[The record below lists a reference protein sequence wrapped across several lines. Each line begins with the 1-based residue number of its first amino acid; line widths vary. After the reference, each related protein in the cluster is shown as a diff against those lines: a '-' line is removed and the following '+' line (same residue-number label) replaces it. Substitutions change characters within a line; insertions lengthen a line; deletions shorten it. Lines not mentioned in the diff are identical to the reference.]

1 MFMIRLKKQEKKF
14 SQILCKSHWQLDVH
28 QLSVVEVVVV
38 FVGVVEDVAGV
49 RIENYS

>member
-1 MFMIRLKKQEKKF
+1 MIRLKKQEKKF
-14 SQILCKSHWQLDVH
+14 SQILCKSHWRLDVH
-28 QLSVVEVVVV
+28 QLSVVEVVV